1 MIFEPIKS
9 NQKSVIH
16 NEKQSVMCCIFQH
29 IISDQPTGRGRPLL
43 LHTNGGYEMK
53 KYSLEAAS

>member
-16 NEKQSVMCCIFQH
+16 NEKQSIMCCKFQH
-29 IISDQPTGRGRPLL
+29 IKSDQPTGRGELL
-43 LHTNGGYEMK
+43 LDYIGGK
-53 KYSLEAAS
+53 KE